1 MVDFNEWSAY
11 PSSDITT
18 ELYCKDDYRKASEAC
33 QNICH
38 RQQQS
43 YSGLQWPERSHST
56 IQRMTWLQVSN
67 HFLCF
72 FSSTINFLLL
82 WSSFQPPARRK
93 PMGGTWSCNNS
104 WIRIERSLYG
114 TYHWERKGFGFPRR
128 HWWQFKVHNLYGATQ
143 KCNNHSWRLRT
154 LLLLLSMCK
163 GLEVKGGPL
172 PHLQGSY
179 WSRD

>member
-1 MVDFNEWSAY
+1 MFDFNQWSAY
-11 PSSDITT
+11 
-18 ELYCKDDYRKASEAC
+18 CKAC
-33 QNICH
+33 QNISHC
-38 RQQQS
+38 QQQS
-43 YSGLQWPERSHST
+43 YSGLQWPEWSHCLT
-56 IQRMTWLQVSN
+56 I
-67 HFLCF
+67 H
-72 FSSTINFLLL
+72 FLLL

-93 PMGGTWSCNNS
+93 PMADAWSCINS

-143 KCNNHSWRLRT
+143 KCNNHSWWHRT
-154 LLLLLSMCK
+154 LLLLLAMCT
-163 GLEVKGGPL
+163 GLEVKGRPL

>member
-1 MVDFNEWSAY
+1 MVDFKEWSVY
-11 PSSDITT
+11 PSSDLTT
-18 ELYCKDDYRKASEAC
+18 ELNNWLQRWLP
-33 QNICH
+33 
-38 RQQQS
+38 QS
-43 YSGLQWPERSHST
+43 LPKHLSLSATVIFRAT
-56 IQRMTWLQVSN
+56 MTWTITFYHATYVMTLG
-67 HFLCF
+67 FKPLPMF

-93 PMGGTWSCNNS
+93 PMADTWSCNNC

-143 KCNNHSWRLRT
+143 KCNNHSWWHRT
-154 LLLLLSMCK
+154 LLLLLAMCT

>member
-1 MVDFNEWSAY
+1 MVGILQSLSKHQSLSATV
-11 PSSDITT
+11 IVRAT
-18 ELYCKDDYRKASEAC
+18 
-33 QNICH
+33 
-38 RQQQS
+38 
-43 YSGLQWPERSHST
+43 
-56 IQRMTWLQVSN
+56 MTWTIA
-67 HFLCF
+67 F
-72 FSSTINFLLL
+72 FDNSFSFL

-93 PMGGTWSCNNS
+93 PMGDTWSCNNS

-114 TYHWERKGFGFPRR
+114 TYHWERKGFGLPRR

-143 KCNNHSWRLRT
+143 KCNNHSWRHRT
-154 LLLLLSMCK
+154 LLLLLAMCT